1 MLDNNNI
8 SAYEVA
14 KRLYPNFGGKEK
26 EVSFYRKCKRIVAK
40 IKKEAV
46 TEVKPAYK
54 APEMKV
60 NEEKREVMNVTN
72 DIVVLPDE
80 NNNVQN
86 NLLRITAEKDNY
98 SDIIEALK
106 L

>member
-1 MLDNNNI
+1 
-8 SAYEVA
+8 
-14 KRLYPNFGGKEK
+14 
-26 EVSFYRKCKRIVAK
+26 
-40 IKKEAV
+40 
-46 TEVKPAYK
+46 
-54 APEMKV
+54 
-60 NEEKREVMNVTN
+60 MNVTN